1 MLGIC
6 AGYQMLGRRIADP
19 EGVEGPP
26 GEAPGLG
33 LLDVETVL
41 TSEKMLLETSGV
53 ERASGAAVRGFAMH
67 VGRTSGA
74 DAARPMLH
82 LGGGRA
88 DGAVSADGRVAGCHL
103 HGLFASDTFRRACL
117 ARLGGAGD
125 ASLDYERRVEETLD
139 ALAAHLEAHLKID
152 RLLEIAR
159 AR

>member
-6 AGYQMLGRRIADP
+6 GGYQMLGRRIADP
-19 EGVEGPP
+19 QGIEGPP
-26 GEAPGLG
+26 GEAPGLA

-41 TSEKMLLETSGV
+41 TTKKVLVQTSGI
-53 ERASGAAVRGFAMH
+53 ERASGAAVHGYEMH
-67 VGRTSGA
+67 VGRTEGP
-74 DAARPMLH
+74 DASRPMLH
-82 LGGGRA
+82 LAGGA

-103 HGLFASDTFRRACL
+103 HGLFASDGFRRAFL

-125 ASLDYERRVEETLD
+125 ASFDYERRVEETLD
-139 ALAAHLEAHLKID
+139 ALALHLEAHLDIN